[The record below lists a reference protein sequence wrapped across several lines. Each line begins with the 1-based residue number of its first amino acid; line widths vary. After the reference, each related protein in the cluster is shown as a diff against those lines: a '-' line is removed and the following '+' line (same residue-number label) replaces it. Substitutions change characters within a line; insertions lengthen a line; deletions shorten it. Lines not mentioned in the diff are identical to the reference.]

1 MALPLPP
8 AKTVTHLGID
18 DFALR
23 RGRTYGTVLVD
34 LKRHQVLDLLPD
46 RKAKTAKVWMRAHP
60 EIEPFLRDRGGDY
73 AAAARAGAPQALE
86 SADRFHVVKNL
97 AEAVQKALARCGTQ
111 MRKDRKAMAVALA
124 LPSEEPVPSPV
135 TSDGQPYSAHQRE
148 RYERYHQ
155 VVALRDQGVQLKEIA
170 TRVGLGV
177 RTVQRWVAQG
187 DYVESNYHHKHR
199 SRYDAYA
206 AYVQQRWKQG
216 CHNIQQLWREIQAQ
230 GSPHSAAALRKQLGS
245 RPGKK
250 KADLTPASWVDHF
263 EAKTAVWLFIRPLN
277 KLEEKERAQLET
289 LRQASETVETI
300 YQLVQEFLQMVRKP
314 SRPAP

>member
-1 MALPLPP
+1 
-8 AKTVTHLGID
+8 
-18 DFALR
+18 
-23 RGRTYGTVLVD
+23 
-34 LKRHQVLDLLPD
+34 
-46 RKAKTAKVWMRAHP
+46 
-60 EIEPFLRDRGGDY
+60 
-73 AAAARAGAPQALE
+73 
-86 SADRFHVVKNL
+86 
-97 AEAVQKALARCGTQ
+97 
-111 MRKDRKAMAVALA
+111 
-124 LPSEEPVPSPV
+124 V
-135 TSDGQPYSAHQRE
+135 TSDGQPYSAHQTE
-148 RYERYHQ
+148 RYERYQQ

-187 DYVESNYHHKHR
+187 DYVETNYHHKHR

-300 YQLVQEFLQMVRKP
+300 YQLVQEFLQMVRQRTGQHLESWLTKVRACP
-314 SRPAP
+314 SAELRRFAKGIERDKAAVLAGLTLSYNNGQAEGQITRIKLIKRMMYGRAGFGLLRQRVLHRF